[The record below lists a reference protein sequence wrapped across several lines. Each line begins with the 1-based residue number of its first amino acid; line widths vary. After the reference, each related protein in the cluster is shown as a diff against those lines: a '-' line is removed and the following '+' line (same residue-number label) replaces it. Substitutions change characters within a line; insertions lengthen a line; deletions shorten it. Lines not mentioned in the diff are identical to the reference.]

1 MLCLFCARVVGTCRR
16 WAFLLPCEVCGSAS
30 SAAIDPGVV
39 GWWAWGVG
47 GSAAFVG
54 RDRELARL
62 RAVVGGGEARLL
74 LVVGDAGVGKTGL
87 VTEAMWR
94 VAADGA
100 VVVWG
105 GCLPMRETLPLLPMV
120 DALSELGRID
130 RGELLDD
137 ALAATPRYVQV
148 ELARLLPQ
156 RAGDATES
164 SGLVDGG
171 QRERLFAAIAELL
184 GAVAQRRRIVLV
196 VEDVHWADSA
206 TLDCLTFLTRAR
218 RDPGLTVVATCRSD
232 EAPLAVHV
240 VEWLAHV
247 RGIAGVVEV
256 RLDPL
261 TRAETAAQVAALEGT
276 RTPAPVIDELY
287 ARTEGNPFFT
297 EQLVAAASPDG
308 GIGSAAGLPGR
319 LAELLVTRTA
329 RCAGAARTVLS
340 ALSVAGR
347 PLGEDMLETVSGLA
361 VEDVRHGLRE
371 LTATRLLAD
380 SGAGGEQRPRHALLA
395 EAVAA
400 ALLPGERVAF
410 HERMAMALQ
419 SAGDDVLSAEEAGHW
434 AAAGCLA
441 EELPARVRAA
451 EAAER
456 VLGYAEAARHWQRAI
471 ELCALV
477 PNPEHPAGA
486 DLPHM
491 YIRGVDALFTA
502 GEPAD
507 GLAEEAYR
515 RFGHHPDPAIAAP
528 IHLRASYARTDT
540 DPPAGTRAVQQALRL
555 FEQLPPSVDKAR
567 AWRHLGLL
575 LVWGQGPGE
584 ARRAAFTRGLE
595 VAEAVG
601 APGVAAFMQMYLAQ
615 EACLHGQ
622 VAEGFEL
629 AQRARARADVSGD
642 LEALV
647 EVTATESELL
657 LTIGRF
663 DDAAQVGLRGLHA
676 ARESGHHKGHIASL
690 AVGNA
695 AAALLAQART
705 VDAAD
710 LIDPLTDE
718 PVNHDQW
725 RPQLCRAEI
734 DLLRGDVAA
743 AAERVQQVKSVMSRQ
758 ASVDRAR
765 EIAQCAAEV
774 ALWTGRPEDGLADVR
789 EALARHQ
796 SAEWTIRCGRLLVIG
811 MRACADLAGQARATR
826 DEPATQ
832 TAVDAADELAAWVN
846 RMSGTPFTDHPYV
859 ATIPAERASWNAERS
874 RLTGPSEP
882 AAWQTA
888 AEAWADLGCPH
899 RAAYAAWR
907 NVEARLLSGERP
919 GAVCDTL
926 RSAATQAA
934 GHVPLLA
941 AIRTLADRARISLEP
956 ASPPAEPAANTAP
969 YGLTERELLVL
980 RLLATGRTNSEIGA
994 ELFISRKTASVHVSN
1009 ILRKLGVSSRAQAAA
1024 LAERAGLDER
1034 P

>member
-1 MLCLFCARVVGTCRR
+1 
-16 WAFLLPCEVCGSAS
+16 
-30 SAAIDPGVV
+30 
-39 GWWAWGVG
+39 VG
-47 GSAAFVG
+47 GSAVFVG

-94 VAADGA
+94 VAADGT

-105 GCLPMRETLPLLPMV
+105 GCLPTSETLPLLPV
-120 DALSELGRID
+120 ADALGELSRID
-130 RGELLDD
+130 RGELLED
-137 ALAATPRYVQV
+137 ALAGTPRYVQV
-148 ELARLLPQ
+148 EVARLLPQ
-156 RAGDATES
+156 GAAGTEPS
-164 SGLVDGG
+164 ERIDGG

-218 RDPGLTVVATCRSD
+218 RDPGLTVVTTCRSD
-232 EAPLAVHV
+232 EAPLAVQV

-276 RTPAPVIDELY
+276 PAPAPVIDALY

-297 EQLVAAASPDG
+297 EQLVAAASPG
-308 GIGSAAGLPGR
+308 GGLGSATGLPAR
-319 LAELLVTRTA
+319 LAELLVTRAA

-347 PLGEDMLETVSGLA
+347 PLGEDLLETVSGLQ

-410 HERMAMALQ
+410 HERMAAALQ
-419 SAGDDVLSAEEAGHW
+419 AAGDDVLSAEEAGHW
-434 AAAGCLA
+434 AAAGRVA
-441 EELPARVRAA
+441 EELPARVHAA

-471 ELCALV
+471 ELCALA
-477 PNPEHPAGA
+477 PNPDLPAGA

-491 YIRGVDALFTA
+491 YIRGLTALFTA

-515 RFGHHPDPAIAAP
+515 RFADHPDPAIAAP
-528 IHLRASYARTDT
+528 IHLRAAYSLMDT
-540 DPPAGTRAVQQALRL
+540 DPPASTRATQQALRL
-555 FEQLPPSVDKAR
+555 FEQLPPSVDEAK

-575 LVWGQGPGE
+575 LVFGQGPGD

-595 VAEAVG
+595 AAEAVG
-601 APGVAAFMQMYLAQ
+601 APGVAAILQLYLAQ
-615 EACLHGQ
+615 EACLHGR

-629 AQRARARADVSGD
+629 AQRARALADASGD
-642 LEALV
+642 LESLV
-647 EVTATESELL
+647 EVAVTESEMLL
-657 LTIGRF
+657 KTGRF
-663 DDAAQVGLRGLHA
+663 DDAAQAGLRGLQA
-676 ARESGHHKGHIASL
+676 ARESGHHKGFIASL

-705 VDAAD
+705 DEAAE
-710 LIDPLTDE
+710 LIDPLSDE
-718 PVNHDQW
+718 PVSHDQYQ
-725 RPQLCRAEI
+725 PHLFRAEI

-743 AAERVQQVKSVMSRQ
+743 AAARVQQVKSVT
-758 ASVDRAR
+758 DRAPSIDR
-765 EIAQCAAEV
+765 ASEISQRAAEV
-774 ALWTGRPEDGLADVR
+774 ALWAGRPGDGLADVR

-796 SAEWTIRCGRLLVIG
+796 SPEWTLQCGGLLVIG
-811 MRACADLAGQARATR
+811 MRACADLAAQARASR
-826 DEPATQ
+826 DEPGTQ
-832 TAVDAADELAAWVN
+832 AAVDAADEMAAWVN
-846 RMSGTPFTDHPYV
+846 RMSGIPFTDHPYV

-874 RLTGPSEP
+874 RLTGPGDP
-882 AAWQTA
+882 AAWQMA

-907 NVEARLLSGERP
+907 HAEARLLAGERP
-919 GAVCDTL
+919 GAVSDTL
-926 RSAATQAA
+926 PSAAIQAA

-941 AIRTLADRARISLEP
+941 AIRILAERARIPLETVP
-956 ASPPAEPAANTAP
+956 TPVEPHAKATP

-994 ELFISRKTASVHVSN
+994 ELFISRKTASVHVTN

-1024 LAERAGLDER
+1024 LAERAGLVER
-1034 P
+1034 D

>member
-1 MLCLFCARVVGTCRR
+1 V
-16 WAFLLPCEVCGSAS
+16 S
-30 SAAIDPGVV
+30 SRAIDPGVV

-47 GSAAFVG
+47 GSPVFVG

-87 VTEAMWR
+87 VTEAMRR
-94 VAADGA
+94 VTADGA

-105 GCLPMRETLPLLPMV
+105 GCLPMRETLPLLPVV
-120 DALSELGRID
+120 DALSDLSRVD
-130 RGELLDD
+130 RGELLED
-137 ALAATPRYVQV
+137 ALAGTPRYVQV
-148 ELARLLPQ
+148 EVARLLPW
-156 RAGDATES
+156 RGGDAAES

-171 QRERLFAAIAELL
+171 PRARLFAAIAELL

-218 RDPGLTVVATCRSD
+218 RDAGLTMVATCRSD
-232 EAPLAVHV
+232 EAPLAVQV

-247 RGIAGVVEV
+247 RGVSGVVEV

-276 RTPAPVIDELY
+276 PAPAPVIDELY

-297 EQLVAAASPDG
+297 EQLVVAASPDG
-308 GIGSAAGLPGR
+308 GLGSAAGLPAR
-319 LAELLVTRTA
+319 LAELLVTRA
-329 RCAGAARTVLS
+329 DPRSGAARTVLS

-347 PLGEDMLETVSGLA
+347 PLGEDLLETVSGLE

-400 ALLPGERVAF
+400 ALLPGERVVL
-410 HERMAMALQ
+410 HERVAGALQ
-419 SAGDDVLSAEEAGHW
+419 AVGDDTFSAEAAGHW
-434 AAAGCLA
+434 AAAGRVA
-441 EELPARVRAA
+441 EELPARVHAA

-471 ELCALV
+471 ELCALA
-477 PNPEHPAGA
+477 PNPDLPAGP

-491 YIRGVDALFTA
+491 YIRGVNALFTA

-515 RFGHHPDPAIAAP
+515 RFAHHPDPAIAAS
-528 IHLRASYARTDT
+528 IHLRAAYSRMDT
-540 DPPAGTRAVQQALRL
+540 DPPASTRATQQALRL
-555 FEQLPPSVDKAR
+555 FEQLPPSVDKAK

-575 LVWGQGPGE
+575 LVFSQGPGD

-595 VAEAVG
+595 VAEAVD
-601 APGVAAFMQMYLAQ
+601 APGVAAIIQVYLAQ
-615 EACLHGQ
+615 EACLHGG
-622 VAEGFEL
+622 VAEGIEL
-629 AQRARARADVSGD
+629 AQRARALADASGD

-647 EVTATESELL
+647 EVEATESEILL
-657 LTIGRF
+657 KIGRF
-663 DDAAQVGLRGLHA
+663 DDAAQSGLRGLQA
-676 ARESGHHKGHIASL
+676 ARESGHHKGYIAGL

-705 VDAAD
+705 VEAAE
-710 LIDPLTDE
+710 LIDPLSEE
-718 PVNHDQW
+718 PVSHDQW
-725 RPQLCRAEI
+725 KPHLFRAEI

-743 AAERVQQVKSVMSRQ
+743 AAERVQQVKSVMGRG

-774 ALWTGRPEDGLADVR
+774 ALWAGRPEDGLADVR

-796 SAEWTIRCGRLLVIG
+796 SSEWTIRCGWLLVIG
-811 MRACADLAGQARATR
+811 MRACADLAGQAQASA
-826 DEPATQ
+826 DEPRTQ
-832 TAVDAADELAAWVN
+832 AALAAADEIAAWIN

-874 RLTGPSEP
+874 RLTGASD
-882 AAWQTA
+882 ATAWHTA
-888 AEAWADLGCPH
+888 ADAWADLGCPH

-907 NVEARLLSGERP
+907 HTEARLLAGEPPATVSG
-919 GAVCDTL
+919 TL

-934 GHVPLLA
+934 GHAPLLA
-941 AIRTLADRARISLEP
+941 AIRVLAERAHIPLETVSP
-956 ASPPAEPAANTAP
+956 AVEPRGNAEP

-980 RLLATGRTNSEIGA
+980 RLLATGRSNSEIGA
-994 ELFISRKTASVHVSN
+994 ELFISRKTASVHVTN
-1009 ILRKLGVSSRAQAAA
+1009 ILRKLGVSSRVQAAA
-1024 LAERAGLDER
+1024 LAERAGLVER
-1034 P
+1034 H